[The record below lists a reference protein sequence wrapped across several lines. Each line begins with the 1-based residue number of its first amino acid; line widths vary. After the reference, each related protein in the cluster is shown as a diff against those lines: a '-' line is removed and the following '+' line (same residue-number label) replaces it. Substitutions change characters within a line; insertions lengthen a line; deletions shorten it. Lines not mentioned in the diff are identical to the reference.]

1 MDEGKAREKRKET
14 WPGGVERP
22 FPVATRKDRENTKC
36 NLKKKGVMMKRGFWT
51 GMAAALM
58 AGMAGC
64 VKNDTSPGDSALPGA
79 INFGVSTESRAVINT
94 AADMREFSVW
104 GHYVENGKA
113 VDVFGESNTENTGET
128 VSKNGDGAW
137 GYEGGYRFWTE
148 ANYYFHALYPIPPDN
163 VKHVIEYEDNN
174 HISSLAIAEYDV
186 MDGGTDLLYAE
197 AKGITKETN
206 GGMVA
211 LTFYHLLTRV
221 EFVAKLDEA
230 TLAALPDFSAT
241 LSDVKLYGM
250 YAHGSFTSTGF
261 DADDASATIIAG
273 WGAFNEQTNTSR
285 PYKATTDD
293 VVLTKDSKEQKL
305 FGGEFFVFP
314 GDIAGYAL
322 SFTKDGNLHTL
333 RLSETSVREWEPGKV
348 YRYTFTISDDEHIL
362 FDTPTV
368 SEWNEATGGS
378 ITIDVTNPPL
388 P

>member
-221 EFVAKLDEA
+221 EFVAKLDATAANYGVTATVTEA
-230 TLAALPDFSAT
+230 
-241 LSDVKLYGM
+241 KLYGM
-250 YAHGSFTSTGF
+250 CKDGTFSSAGF
-261 DADDASATIIAG
+261 DESNAASITNGWISKTNPSTLLDTYARATKV
-273 WGAFNEQTNTSR
+273 S
-285 PYKATTDD
+285 
-293 VVLTKDSKEQKL
+293 VTKDGVNV
-305 FGGEFFVFP
+305 FGENKDIFVFP
-314 GDIAGYAL
+314 GSVGADYCFDVNYTVGGKA
-322 SFTKDGNLHTL
+322 KEVNVNLVDLAEKT
-333 RLSETSVREWEPGKV
+333 WEPGKV
-348 YRYTFTISDDEHIL
+348 YRYTL
-362 FDTPTV
+362 TV
-368 SEWNEATGGS
+368 TAEASLKLTVKVLDWEGES
-378 ITIDVTNPPL
+378 ASVSW
-388 P
+388 